1 MEHKKVVPPLGLY
14 EPKFNSKTQKKL
26 ENIAEE
32 IQSDHQV
39 DMRYIDQPYF
49 H

>member
-14 EPKFNSKTQKKL
+14 EHKFNTKLSKKL

-32 IQSDHQV
+32 INSDHQV
-39 DMRYIDQPYF
+39 DMRYID
-49 H
+49 